1 LPLWRVR
8 VDLVAPDFDSARMR
22 CATEALRSLLND
34 LGRREPASGDQGR
47 GIADTPVVGLLF
59 WVAADDVGAA
69 ASSAV
74 KIAAK
79 AGEECGLSGLY
90 DVTVIPRDAVALP
103 DDPRHPEMPD

>member
-1 LPLWRVR
+1 
-8 VDLVAPDFDSARMR
+8 MR

-34 LGRREPASGDQGR
+34 LGRREPASGDQGL

-69 ASSAV
+69 ASAAV
-74 KIAAK
+74 EVATK
-79 AGEECGLSGLY
+79 AGEGCGVGPGLY

-103 DDPRHPEMPD
+103 DDPRYPEMPD